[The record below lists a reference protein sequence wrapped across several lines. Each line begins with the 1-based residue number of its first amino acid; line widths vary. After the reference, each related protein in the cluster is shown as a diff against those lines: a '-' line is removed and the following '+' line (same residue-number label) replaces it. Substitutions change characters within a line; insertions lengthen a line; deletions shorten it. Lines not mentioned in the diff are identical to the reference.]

1 MDKLQRASVV
11 SFTVMGAATG
21 KGRAKHRNVPLGN
34 GKMFTKE
41 YTPEKTRNYEQLVR
55 LEYER
60 QAGSV
65 MFAREDALAMSV
77 VVFKAIPKGTS
88 KIKTRRMLAGE
99 ILPGKKPDVSNIIKA
114 IEDGLNK
121 VAYPDDNQIVDQHGE
136 AYYGEVPRVEVT
148 IRVKGI
154 KG

>member
-1 MDKLQRASVV
+1 MDSIQRASRV
-11 SFTVMGAATG
+11 SFTVMGEATG
-21 KGRAKHRNVPLGN
+21 KGRSKHRNIPMEN
-34 GKMFTKE
+34 GIMFTKE
-41 YTPEKTRNYEQLVR
+41 YTPAKTRKYERTVR

-60 QAGSV
+60 QVGSV

-77 VVFKAIPKGTS
+77 IVYKPIPKSTS
-88 KIKTRRMLAGE
+88 KIKRRRMLDHE
-99 ILPGKKPDVSNIIKA
+99 LLPAKKPDVSNVIKA

-136 AYYGEVPRVEVT
+136 AYYDDHPRVE
-148 IRVKGI
+148 ISIWVKGI

>member
-1 MDKLQRASVV
+1 MDSIQRASRV
-11 SFTVMGAATG
+11 SFTVMGEAVG
-21 KGRAKHRNVPLGN
+21 KGRSKHRNIPMAN
-34 GKMFTKE
+34 GKTLTKE
-41 YTPEKTRNYEQLVR
+41 YTPKKTRNYEQTVR

-60 QAGSV
+60 QVGNV
-65 MFAREDALAMSV
+65 MFAKEDALAMSV
-77 VVFKAIPKGTS
+77 VVYKPIPKGTS
-88 KIKTRRMLAGE
+88 KIKTRRMLDFE
-99 ILPGKKPDVSNIIKA
+99 ILPAKKPDVSNIIKS